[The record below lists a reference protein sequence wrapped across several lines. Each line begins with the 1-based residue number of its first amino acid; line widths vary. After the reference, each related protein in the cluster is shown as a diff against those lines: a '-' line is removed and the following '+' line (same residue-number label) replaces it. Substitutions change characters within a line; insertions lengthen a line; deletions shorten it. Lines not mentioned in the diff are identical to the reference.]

1 MKTIYAA
8 DRSFVPASHENPQS
22 PGAWKKVLL
31 QRADLQSGVVQMI
44 NWSRLPPGKS
54 FAPHYHEDMQEVFI
68 VLEGEA
74 RITVGS
80 QEAVLRR
87 GDAVVIDAREIHEM
101 CNLGQTEMEYLA
113 MGISSGQGGRTIV
126 V

>member
-31 QRADLQSGVVQMI
+31 QKADFQSGMVQMI

-54 FAPHYHEDMQEVFI
+54 FTPHYHEDMQEVFI
-68 VLEGEA
+68 VLQGEA

-80 QEAVLRR
+80 QAAVLRR
-87 GDAVVIDAREIHEM
+87 GDTVVIDAREIHEM
-101 CNLGQTEMEYLA
+101 CNLGQAEVEYLA
-113 MGISSGQGGRTIV
+113 LGISSGQGGRTIV

>member
-31 QRADLQSGVVQMI
+31 QQADLQSGVVQMI

-54 FAPHYHEDMQEVFI
+54 FAPHYHE
-68 VLEGEA
+68 GHA
-74 RITVGS
+74 RGLRRAS
-80 QEAVLRR
+80 RRGADNSRLSGGRLRR
-87 GDAVVIDAREIHEM
+87 GDTVVIDAREIHEM
-101 CNLGQTEMEYLA
+101 CNLGQTDMEYLA
-113 MGISSGQGGRTIV
+113 IGISSGQGGRTIV

>member
-8 DRSFVPASHENPQS
+8 DRSYVPASHEDPQS
-22 PGAWKKVLL
+22 PGTWKKVLL
-31 QRADLQSGVVQMI
+31 QKADLQSGVVQMI
-44 NWSRLPPGKS
+44 NWSRLPSGKS

-68 VLEGEA
+68 IVQGEA
-74 RITVGS
+74 RIVVGA

-87 GDAVVIDAREIHEM
+87 GDTVVIDAREVHQMFNSGPEAV
-101 CNLGQTEMEYLA
+101 EYLA
-113 MGISSGQGGRTIV
+113 LGISGGQGGRTIV